1 MGVRG
6 TTPRVADTVT
16 LAPGDLLLL
25 FTDGVVE
32 RRDRPLAL
40 ALDELAELVTN
51 ALGAGLRGAE
61 LLEAVVARA
70 PEDDDACLLAV
81 RWLGP
86 EASGVAATETS
97 CVASADEERA
107 G

>member
-1 MGVRG
+1 M
-6 TTPRVADTVT
+6 T

-40 ALDELAELVTN
+40 ALDELAEIVTN
-51 ALGAGLRGAE
+51 ALGAGLSGTE

-86 EASGVAATETS
+86 GAPGESATEASR
-97 CVASADEERA
+97 VASADEEGA
-107 G
+107 D